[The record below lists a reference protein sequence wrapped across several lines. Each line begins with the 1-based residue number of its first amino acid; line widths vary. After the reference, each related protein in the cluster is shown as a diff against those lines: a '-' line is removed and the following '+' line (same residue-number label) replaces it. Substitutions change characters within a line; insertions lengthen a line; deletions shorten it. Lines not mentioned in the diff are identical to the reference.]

1 MPTEIRNEM
10 KCTDGTF
17 TIYKTKRTKKKKIK
31 TPKQEIEKH

>member
-17 TIYKTKRTKKKKIK
+17 TIYKTKRTKKKIK

>member
-17 TIYKTKRTKKKKIK
+17 TIYKTKRTKK